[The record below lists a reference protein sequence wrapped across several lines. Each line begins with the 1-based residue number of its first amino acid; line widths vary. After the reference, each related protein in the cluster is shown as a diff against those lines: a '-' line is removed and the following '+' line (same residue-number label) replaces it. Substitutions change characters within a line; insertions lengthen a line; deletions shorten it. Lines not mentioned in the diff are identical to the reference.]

1 VLSRFQSR
9 RWIRARELTPHPAPQ
24 LDLGSVSAFCTSGP
38 SIAFA
43 SGELNKLVLTHGH
56 LKMAFPDRR
65 AANVVLTTLFIA
77 GVCAAAYCARR
88 IVLIFIF
95 AIFFAYLI
103 DPVVKFLQR
112 HSLFFKNL
120 RGPAVV
126 EVYLA
131 FVILIA
137 LVGYSFAPGTARNAM
152 KLLDNTP
159 ALLNSLSTGDIA
171 TQLRGKYG
179 WSEEQEFRFRAFL
192 ARHKDNIDQLVPMV
206 DRYISNA
213 AQLVGVLLLIPILAI
228 FFLRD
233 GDHIADAL
241 IQLFFSPKRRPRVR
255 AIADQLHVMLRSYI
269 RAQVLLCILSFLF
282 YSASMLLLRFPHA
295 LALGILGGLLEF
307 VPVVGWTSTF
317 AVIVGVGIVNYSHW
331 LWMAALLGIWRV
343 IQDYFVSPRIMGH
356 QLKIHPL
363 AAMFAVLVGA
373 EIGGII
379 GIYLAV
385 PLMASMRVIW
395 RVEKTQTTQ
404 RYHSLPGEDVKV
416 PSSLVEAATT

>member
-1 VLSRFQSR
+1 
-9 RWIRARELTPHPAPQ
+9 
-24 LDLGSVSAFCTSGP
+24 
-38 SIAFA
+38 
-43 SGELNKLVLTHGH
+43 
-56 LKMAFPDRR
+56 MAFPQRR
-65 AANVVLTTLFIA
+65 TLDILLTTLFF
-77 GVCAAAYCARR
+77 GVVCAAIYSARR
-88 IVLIFIF
+88 IILIFVF

-120 RGPAVV
+120 RRPAVV

-137 LVGYSFAPGTARNAM
+137 VAGYTFAPGMVRNTT
-152 KLLDNTP
+152 KFLDSTP

-192 ARHKDNIDQLVPMV
+192 ARHKDNIDHLVPMV

-213 AQLVGVLLLIPILAI
+213 AQLFGVLLLIPILAI

-241 IQLFFSPKRRPRVR
+241 IRLFFSARRRPGIR
-255 AIADQLHVMLRSYI
+255 AIADELHLMLRSYI

-282 YSASMLLLRFPHA
+282 YSGALLLLRFPHA
-295 LALGILGGLLEF
+295 ITLGFLGGLLEF

-317 AVIVGVGIVNYSHW
+317 AVIVGVGIVNQSHW

-343 IQDYFVSPRIMGH
+343 IQDYFVSPRILGQ

-363 AAMFAVLVGA
+363 AAIFAVLVGA

-385 PLMASMRVIW
+385 PVMASMRVIW
-395 RVEKTQTTQ
+395 LLEKTQQ
-404 RYHSLPGEDVKV
+404 IQHRHSLPGEEVKV
-416 PSSLVEAATT
+416 PSSLAETAST

>member
-1 VLSRFQSR
+1 
-9 RWIRARELTPHPAPQ
+9 
-24 LDLGSVSAFCTSGP
+24 
-38 SIAFA
+38 
-43 SGELNKLVLTHGH
+43 
-56 LKMAFPDRR
+56 MAFPQRGTLDIL
-65 AANVVLTTLFIA
+65 LTTLFF
-77 GVCAAAYCARR
+77 GVVCAAIYSARR
-88 IVLIFIF
+88 IILIFIF

-103 DPVVKFLQR
+103 DPVVKLLQR

-126 EVYLA
+126 EAYLA

-137 LVGYSFAPGTARNAM
+137 LAGYTFAPGMARNTV

-159 ALLNSLSTGDIA
+159 AFLNSLSTGDIA
-171 TQLRGKYG
+171 TELRGKYG

-192 ARHKDNIDQLVPMV
+192 ARHKNTIERLVPAV

-213 AQLVGVLLLIPILAI
+213 AQLFGVLLLIPILAI

-233 GDHIADAL
+233 GDHIADVL
-241 IQLFFSPKRRPRVR
+241 IQLFFPTDRRPRIR
-255 AIADQLHVMLRSYI
+255 AVATELHVMLTRYV
-269 RAQVLLCILSFLF
+269 RAQVLLCGLSFLF
-282 YSASMLLLRFPHA
+282 YSGALLLLRFPHA
-295 LALGILGGLLEF
+295 IALGFLGGLLEF

-317 AVIVGVGIVNYSHW
+317 AVIVGVGVVNQSHW

-343 IQDYFVSPRIMGH
+343 IQDYFSSPRIMGR

-363 AAMFAVLVGA
+363 AAIFAVLVGA

-385 PLMASMRVIW
+385 PLMASMRVILG
-395 RVEKTQTTQ
+395 VCAGAQTERDYCQ
-404 RYHSLPGEDVKV
+404 ARD
-416 PSSLVEAATT
+416 

>member
-1 VLSRFQSR
+1 
-9 RWIRARELTPHPAPQ
+9 
-24 LDLGSVSAFCTSGP
+24 
-38 SIAFA
+38 
-43 SGELNKLVLTHGH
+43 
-56 LKMAFPDRR
+56 MAFPERR
-65 AANVVLTTLFIA
+65 TLDMLLTILFF
-77 GVCAAAYCARR
+77 GVVCAAIYSARR
-88 IVLIFIF
+88 IILIFVF

-137 LVGYSFAPGTARNAM
+137 LAGYTFAPGMARNTM
-152 KLLDNTP
+152 KFLDNTP

-179 WSEEQEFRFRAFL
+179 WSEEQELRFRVFL
-192 ARHKDNIDQLVPMV
+192 ARHKDNIDRLVPIV

-213 AQLVGVLLLIPILAI
+213 AQLFGVLLLIPILSI

-233 GDHIADAL
+233 GDRIADAL
-241 IQLFFSPKRRPRVR
+241 IQLFFSPKRRTRVR
-255 AIADQLHVMLRSYI
+255 AIADELHLMLRSYI
-269 RAQVLLCILSFLF
+269 RAQVLLCILSFAF
-282 YSASMLLLRFPHA
+282 YSGALLLLRFPHA
-295 LALGILGGLLEF
+295 VALSVLGGLLEF

-317 AVIVGVGIVNYSHW
+317 AVIVGAGIVNQAHW

-343 IQDYFVSPRIMGH
+343 IQDYFVSPRIMGY
-356 QLKIHPL
+356 QLKLHPL
-363 AAMFAVLVGA
+363 AAIFAVLVGA

-395 RVEKTQTTQ
+395 RVEKTRTTQ

>member
-1 VLSRFQSR
+1 
-9 RWIRARELTPHPAPQ
+9 
-24 LDLGSVSAFCTSGP
+24 
-38 SIAFA
+38 
-43 SGELNKLVLTHGH
+43 
-56 LKMAFPDRR
+56 MAFPQRGTLDIL
-65 AANVVLTTLFIA
+65 LTTLFF
-77 GVCAAAYCARR
+77 GVVCAAIYSARR
-88 IVLIFIF
+88 IILIFIF

-126 EVYLA
+126 EVYLT

-137 LVGYSFAPGTARNAM
+137 LAGYTFAPGMARNTM

-159 ALLNSLSTGDIA
+159 TLLNSLSTGDIA

-179 WSEEQEFRFRAFL
+179 WSAEQEFRFRTFL
-192 ARHKDNIDQLVPMV
+192 ERHKDNIDRLVPML

-213 AQLVGVLLLIPILAI
+213 AQLVGVLLLVPILAI

-233 GDHIADAL
+233 GDRIADAL
-241 IQLFFSPKRRPRVR
+241 IPLFFSSQRRPRVR
-255 AIADQLHVMLRSYI
+255 AIADELHVMLRSYI

-295 LALGILGGLLEF
+295 VALGVLGGLLEF

-317 AVIVGVGIVNYSHW
+317 AVIVGVGIVNQAHW

-343 IQDYFVSPRIMGH
+343 IQDYFVSPRIMGR

-363 AAMFAVLVGA
+363 AAIFAVLVGA

-395 RVEKTQTTQ
+395 RVEKSQTTQ
-404 RYHSLPGEDVKV
+404 RHHSLPGEDVEV
-416 PSSLVEAATT
+416 PSTLVEAATT

>member
-1 VLSRFQSR
+1 
-9 RWIRARELTPHPAPQ
+9 
-24 LDLGSVSAFCTSGP
+24 
-38 SIAFA
+38 
-43 SGELNKLVLTHGH
+43 
-56 LKMAFPDRR
+56 MAFLERR
-65 AANVVLTTLFIA
+65 TADVLLTILFFAVVCGALY
-77 GVCAAAYCARR
+77 GARR
-88 IVLIFIF
+88 IILIFVF

-137 LVGYSFAPGTARNAM
+137 LAGYTFAPGMARNTM

-192 ARHKDNIDQLVPMV
+192 ARHKDNIDHLVPMV

-213 AQLVGVLLLIPILAI
+213 AQLFGVFVLIPILAI

-233 GDHIADAL
+233 GDHIADVL
-241 IQLFFSPKRRPRVR
+241 IQIFFPANRRQRIR
-255 AIADQLHVMLRSYI
+255 AVANELHLMLTRYV
-269 RAQVLLCILSFLF
+269 RAQVLLCGLSFLF
-282 YSASMLLLRFPHA
+282 YFGALLLLRFPHA
-295 LALGILGGLLEF
+295 VALGVLGGLLEF

-317 AVIVGVGIVNYSHW
+317 AVIVGVGIVNQAHW

-343 IQDYFVSPRIMGH
+343 IQDYFVSPRIMGR

-363 AAMFAVLVGA
+363 AAIFAVLVGA

-395 RVEKTQTTQ
+395 RVEKSQTTQ
-404 RYHSLPGEDVKV
+404 RHHSLPGEDVEV
-416 PSSLVEAATT
+416 PSTLVEAATT

>member
-1 VLSRFQSR
+1 
-9 RWIRARELTPHPAPQ
+9 
-24 LDLGSVSAFCTSGP
+24 
-38 SIAFA
+38 
-43 SGELNKLVLTHGH
+43 
-56 LKMAFPDRR
+56 MAFPHRR
-65 AANVVLTTLFIA
+65 TLDILLTILFFGVVCA
-77 GVCAAAYCARR
+77 GVYSARR
-88 IVLIFIF
+88 ILLIFIF

-112 HSLFFKNL
+112 HSLFFRNL

-126 EVYLA
+126 EVYIA

-137 LVGYSFAPGTARNAM
+137 LLGYTFAPSLAKSTM
-152 KLLDNTP
+152 KLADEAP
-159 ALLNSLSTGDIA
+159 VVLNSLSTGDIA
-171 TQLRGKYG
+171 TELRGKYG

-192 ARHKDNIDQLVPMV
+192 ARHKDTIERLVPAV

-213 AQLVGVLLLIPILAI
+213 AQLFGVLLLIPILAI

-233 GDHIADAL
+233 GDRIANVL
-241 IQLFFSPKRRPRVR
+241 VQIFFAANRRPRVR
-255 AIADQLHVMLRSYI
+255 AVANELHLMLTRYV
-269 RAQVLLCILSFLF
+269 RAQVLLCGLTFLF
-282 YSASMLLLRFPHA
+282 YSGALLSLRFPHA
-295 LALGILGGLLEF
+295 IALGFLGGLLEF

-317 AVIVGVGIVNYSHW
+317 AVIVGVGVVNQAHW

-363 AAMFAVLVGA
+363 AAIFAVLVGA

-395 RVEKTQTTQ
+395 RVEKSQTTQ
-404 RYHSLPGEDVKV
+404 RHHSLPGEDVEV
-416 PSSLVEAATT
+416 PSTLVEAATT